1 MICPQ
6 CGYERKKTDAIIS
19 EEECPKCGII
29 YRKWKQKPAPSPP
42 GEEPAASQSVA
53 LPSDGRKYISTGKAV
68 IFTAVAL
75 LVVMVVAFNAGKL
88 FRTEKNISAQNSSV
102 ESSVT
107 KENQISENKQIDQN
121 LSGQPMDPPVA
132 QKELSISDIIRAN
145 RQSIVLVKTQTGI
158 GSGFFI
164 NHQGYV
170 VTNKHVVAQAERAEI
185 KTIHGS
191 VFRINQIVLEDAEAD
206 LVIVSTDATP
216 QESKPVHLN
225 AQLPDVGEK
234 VVVIG
239 NPLGLEQTVSD
250 GIVSA
255 VRRNQHAV
263 EFIQVTAPV
272 SPGNSGGPLFN
283 MRGEVIG
290 VATFQYRGG
299 QNLNF
304 CVAASR
310 IAGLQQSGRSTAG
323 YSSSAEIQSPGGRDV
338 YCYADSSGKVSF
350 VDWKTGMLLSN
361 PDGSLDRAKYQSWV
375 IEQIGG
381 NPDDI
386 NPDKEA
392 QDDLER
398 NRERLF
404 KSVFPHRSINDT
416 NLTSAENDWLE
427 RRYSRHYTE
436 VYNQAVLRRNDAIRK
451 YRSMMGDFDR
461 FAASRRP

>member
-1 MICPQ
+1 MMICPQ
-6 CGYERKKTDAIIS
+6 CGYERKQSDSIIS
-19 EEECPKCGII
+19 EAECPKCGII
-29 YRKWKQKPAPSPP
+29 YSKWQQKPAASPLR
-42 GEEPAASQSVA
+42 ETPAASQKNPP
-53 LPSDGRKYISTGKAV
+53 PSDGRKQISLGKAV
-68 IFTAVAL
+68 IFAT
-75 LVVMVVAFNAGKL
+75 LVILVIIVAFNAGKM
-88 FRTEKNISAQNSSV
+88 FRSEKNPSSKDPSAEAIV
-102 ESSVT
+102 EEKS
-107 KENQISENKQIDQN
+107 KMSEDQQTAQN
-121 LSGQPMDPPVA
+121 LSVQPVEHLA
-132 QKELSISDIIRAN
+132 VQKELSISDIIRAN
-145 RQSIVLVKTQTGI
+145 RQSIVLVKTQAGI

-185 KTIHGS
+185 KTIRGS
-191 VFRINQIVLEDAEAD
+191 VFRVNQIILEDADAD
-206 LVIVSTDATP
+206 LVIVSTDATS
-216 QESKPVHLN
+216 QESKPVQLN
-225 AQLPDVGEK
+225 IQLPEVGEK

-255 VRRNQHAV
+255 VRRNQNSV

-310 IAGLQQSGRSTAG
+310 IAGMQQSGRSTPA
-323 YSSSAEIQSPGGRDV
+323 YSTAAEIQTPGGRDV
-338 YCYADSSGKVSF
+338 YCFADSSGKVSF
-350 VDWKTGMLLSN
+350 VDWKTGMLLTK

-436 VYNQAVLRRNDAIRK
+436 VYNRAVRRRNDAIRK
-451 YRSMMGDFDR
+451 YRSMMGDFER